1 MSEAEEKSVIMP
13 GLGEV
18 ITSLSSRNT
27 FTVGTE
33 IGEGAFGKVFNCRD
47 SWDNSL
53 AMKVFKPTGGS
64 YEEVRA
70 AAVSELGRLL
80 TLRHPNITYV
90 FDAFEYRSTFHIVTE
105 LCDFS
110 LTQLFELEN
119 FDPTIWL
126 MPIARCLLQAV
137 DYLHRNGF
145 AHQDIHPS
153 NIFGAFPRDELG
165 VDMAGSSRPIVFKLG
180 DLGLSAAFGDMAPHS
195 KRALWILPPECID
208 QASDGPIDHRQDLPC
223 RPRFATARHWPAHA
237 LERCRAVGRRTS
249 RTRPDLAPAA
259 KYRHRKSIAAA
270 CPIPDR
276 ECNGDVARPPRS
288 GVVGT
293 TLSAAPQAR

>member
-208 QASDGPIDHRQDLPC
+208 QASYGPIDHRQDLYHVGLVLLQLAIG
-223 RPRFATARHWPAHA
+223 RPMRWNDAERLAGAPRELALTLPPPLNTAIEKALRRRVPFRTASAMEMWRDLHA
-237 LERCRAVGRRTS
+237 LE
-249 RTRPDLAPAA
+249 
-259 KYRHRKSIAAA
+259 
-270 CPIPDR
+270 
-276 ECNGDVARPPRS
+276 
-288 GVVGT
+288 
-293 TLSAAPQAR
+293 